1 MFKKKEVDY
10 FELFIEQAKITLKA
24 AEKLEAMLNA
34 SSTEF
39 SQRMQDIHEVE
50 REGDVMYH
58 KLYKELNL
66 SFITPIEREDI
77 LEISRN
83 IEQAT
88 DAIDE
93 VSIMIDLLSVTS
105 VRPVAKELVNLII
118 KASTVM
124 LDAVKEFKNF
134 KKSTK
139 LNGDLVEINHIEEDG
154 DKLYQDAIRELFAK
168 EANVLEVIKWKN
180 ILDTLEAV
188 LDTCENVADGIEA
201 VIVKNS

>member
-168 EANVLEVIKWKN
+168 EANVLDKMEKY
-180 ILDTLEAV
+180 
-188 LDTCENVADGIEA
+188 
-201 VIVKNS
+201 S